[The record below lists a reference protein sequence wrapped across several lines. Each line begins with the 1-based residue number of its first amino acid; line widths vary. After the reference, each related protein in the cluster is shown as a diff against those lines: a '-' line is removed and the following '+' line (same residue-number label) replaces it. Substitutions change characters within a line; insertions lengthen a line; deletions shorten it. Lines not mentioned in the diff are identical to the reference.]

1 MSKRALGKGL
11 DALINAGN
19 EQQAVG
25 KEGAQRLSLE
35 EIRPAGDQPRQYFD
49 EERLKELAESIKH
62 QGVIQPIVVE
72 RQEDGYVIIA
82 GERRYRAAKMAGLS
96 EIPAVIA
103 RYDTEK
109 RLLISLI
116 ENLQREDLDP
126 IEEATAYQRLMNE
139 TGLNQ
144 EELGKQI
151 GRNRTTIANSLR
163 LLKLPEEMQKAVRS
177 GEITPGH
184 ARAILSLVNPADQ
197 TRLYRKIASDK
208 ISVRDAELQAERLR
222 HGLVGNESTRPG
234 AKRNRGGEK
243 PRRSP
248 EIESIQ
254 EEFIEQLGTKVSIKG
269 NLNGGTIEIA
279 YFSRDDLDRLYDLI
293 AQRDQE

>member
-19 EQQAVG
+19 EQEAAEKG
-25 KEGAQRLSLE
+25 GAQRIPLE
-35 EIRPAGDQPRQYFD
+35 EIRPAASQPRQHFD
-49 EERLKELAESIKH
+49 EERLKELSESIRR

-72 RQEDGYVIIA
+72 RSDDGYAIIA

-96 EIPAVIA
+96 EIPAVVA
-103 RYDTEK
+103 HYDTDK

-126 IEEATAYQRLMNE
+126 IEEATAYERLMRE

-163 LLKLPEEMQKAVRS
+163 LLKLPEEMQKAVRA

-197 TRLYRKIASDK
+197 TRLYRKITSERTT
-208 ISVRDAELQAERLR
+208 VRDAELLAEKMRQ
-222 HGLVGNESTRPG
+222 GTVGTTGGTRTG
-234 AKRNRGGEK
+234 KSRKREK
-243 PRRSP
+243 KPLSP
-248 EIESIQ
+248 EFRSIQ
-254 EEFIEQLGTKVSIKG
+254 EQFIEKLGTKVEIRG
-269 NLNGGTIEIA
+269 DLEGGTVEIS
-279 YFSRDDLDRLYDLI
+279 YFSRDDLERIYDLI
-293 AQRDQE
+293 ARRDRE